1 MTLGYLALQTGE
13 LEYPQLRS
21 LASLEHGSSIESL
34 SSQSS
39 FRVSK
44 DLRNWMLRFPNVLS
58 EQGSGN
64 WLGLDWEIRPIPS
77 QPKLSDGQWV
87 FEHYDELAFKYG
99 DRWIAVQGGKVVAS
113 GENAAAT
120 ITAAR
125 EACGTNRIL
134 LTRLN
139 PHAWKESL
147 TW

>member
-1 MTLGYLALQTGE
+1 
-13 LEYPQLRS
+13 
-21 LASLEHGSSIESL
+21 
-34 SSQSS
+34 
-39 FRVSK
+39 
-44 DLRNWMLRFPNVLS
+44 MLRFPNVLS